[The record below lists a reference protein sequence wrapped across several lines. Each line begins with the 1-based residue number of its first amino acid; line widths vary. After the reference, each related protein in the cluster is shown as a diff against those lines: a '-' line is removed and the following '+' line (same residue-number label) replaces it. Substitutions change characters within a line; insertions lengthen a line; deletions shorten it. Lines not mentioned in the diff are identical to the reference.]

1 MMQIVAALIFSGLV
15 AQAAPPAPPT
25 TTFTTF
31 MTDVMAGR
39 VPPGISETMKSQ
51 SEGLSQVRQAFTQFG
66 TFKRL
71 QYVRQDTMQGYR
83 RYHYTAIFSKSSQ
96 HVIFVTDTGGTI
108 VGFFQDQSDQQ
119 QSQGQPQQQG
129 QQPQGGPQQG
139 PPPQGQPQSQDP
151 YGPPV

>member
-1 MMQIVAALIFSGLV
+1 MMQIVAALMLSGLV

-25 TTFTTF
+25 TSFTTF

-39 VPPGISETMKSQ
+39 VPPNISATMKSQ

-96 HVIFVTDTGGTI
+96 HLIFVTDSSGTI
-108 VGFFQDQSDQQ
+108 VGFFEDQSDQQ
-119 QSQGQPQQQG
+119 QQQG
-129 QQPQGGPQQG
+129 QQQQGSPQG